1 MQKREAI
8 LGDSGSVL
16 YNKSFG
22 EDLDKII
29 ESKKGKR
36 NHKK

>member
-1 MQKREAI
+1 MQKRGAI

-22 EDLDKII
+22 DDLDKII
-29 ESKKGKR
+29 VSKKER
-36 NHKK
+36 DIIKK